1 MTQSKYSTLLAPVL
15 AWIDSHREE
24 ALADLQNFCRQPSI
38 AAQGIG
44 MEEMATLVTDALQ
57 ELDAETKKIATAGYP
72 VIVGHLSGQG
82 PRHLLIYNH
91 YDVQPP

>member
-15 AWIDSHREE
+15 AWIDSHRGE

-44 MEEMATLVTDALQ
+44 MEEMVTLVFLGIKHIAALLA
-57 ELDAETKKIATAGYP
+57 ELSDENS
-72 VIVGHLSGQG
+72 L
-82 PRHLLIYNH
+82 
-91 YDVQPP
+91 